1 LPPGFTENLFGKFSR
16 DENDSTSPY
25 VTVCPLPG
33 FHNQGFF
40 YSKPEFY
47 NNTFNQDEVFGIK
60 KDDAS
65 QYQVSRSF
73 HRFFFMN
80 KKSGITKCF
89 YN

>member
-1 LPPGFTENLFGKFSR
+1 LFGKFSR

-33 FHNQGFF
+33 FRKQGFF

-47 NNTFNQDEVFGIK
+47 NNTFNQDEVYEIK

-65 QYQVSRSF
+65 KYQVSWSF

-89 YN
+89 FNETFYG